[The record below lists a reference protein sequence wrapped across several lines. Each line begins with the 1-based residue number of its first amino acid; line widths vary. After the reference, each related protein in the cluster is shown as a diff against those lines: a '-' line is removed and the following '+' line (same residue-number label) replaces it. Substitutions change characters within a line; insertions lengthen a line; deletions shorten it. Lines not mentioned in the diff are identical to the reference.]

1 MDIKIIDLSQ
11 QNKQPIM
18 LEETRFISIGRQRC
32 KSTGGIFGPV
42 KKWLN
47 KHQHIDKKVTLSVE
61 DLNIDKNLVIKD
73 SKNLFTI
80 FYDTEKK
87 EQREFP
93 LEITMHRLKEPF
105 FLLFNVKEI
114 EDCIKS
120 QNGHE
125 QNFRI
130 DYSLALRDEKGELIE
145 KNNETLLIQFKD
157 ETNVPQIRIFL
168 NNPNIQYQSNVG
180 LQKIGDLKIQL
191 PNSLKYAPSVDL
203 KIDLQVEDSFGNP
216 INDFIIVKKGNEVC
230 KIISETKLRTKT
242 QANGKVTAVIGYELY
257 VDLDKVANPMKD
269 VEIYTIIGNAKYKYS
284 YNDTYL
290 PFRDLNETFEI
301 LKDTQGTEL
310 VVSVYRDN
318 TSLQKQQNSWSI
330 PQIDFTANQLVY
342 PVRFTIDNKA
352 SDTSRPN
359 AGLTIKNLKVHSIL
373 NEGVVLYNNK
383 QEDVAINRIIEIRGH
398 ELDIT
403 THTGIFIANGDT
415 GTSFNVNF
423 SPALIYSIRR
433 EGSKVFNFN
442 VTTKIEF
449 DYIEDRMGDGNAEI
463 QHFAGNLEW
472 TLFKKANPE
481 WLSVDFGSSA
491 IVCYYGKGAQSDLIN
506 LRLARQKVYEAA
518 RKSTENPNGFEPNE
532 VKDMIERD
540 TPFLSSDI
548 LFNDVTNSSST
559 SLCSQISYDDN
570 VKYNTIAVLLSPTE
584 KLSANNFRRQLPC
597 LKVLMGNQ
605 FLPENDHYKAF
616 RYNYID
622 GGNVVSNTAGNL
634 RDQQHSLLNIEN
646 IFKETY
652 YTLFHYFIQDGTIL
666 EQANKVVLTY
676 PNTYTPHNLVTM
688 RNIVKQ
694 TLPSVREVQFVSESD
709 AVATYYMSHWV
720 EYHSPEDDIQKDESI
735 LVYDMGA
742 GTLDVTLL
750 TKHYEQEQ
758 NKFILT
764 INGKIG
770 TGRAG
775 NYLDYVIAQIL
786 YKKLKSSN
794 FKKSWISTDMRA
806 VENEILEARVL
817 LKSIIKT
824 KIKPALSGT
833 EKIKFTI
840 EKKDFTIN
848 PSDILDDELFI
859 DFLDSVSTKIWK
871 NMKKY
876 VGTKEFNV
884 DTIIL
889 SGRSL
894 RLNKLQERISE
905 FARKNKAVCIMLD
918 NIISGPN
925 AGKTSDR
932 SKTAVVEGAKTYV
945 ETYMTA
951 DTPVLIRSRRLQAS
965 YGVAFKRTGGRWDYH
980 EILSRRD
987 IPFNDENRREFSRPN
1002 GPLVIEHTNESDV
1015 IKLIQ
1020 TYLSEEDTKRALNSN
1035 NEEFISIMSEVM
1047 MSDFDNKASLNLD
1060 VMVDRNNN
1068 VSLYADGNETQYKAP
1083 AGVDLADEITLRSLW
1098 PVSIVNE

>member
-1 MDIKIIDLSQ
+1 MDIKIVDLSQ
-11 QNKQPIM
+11 KEKQPIM
-18 LEETRFISIGRQRC
+18 LEETRFINIGRERC
-32 KSTGGIFGPV
+32 KKTSGILGPV
-42 KKWLN
+42 KNWIN
-47 KHQHIDKKVTLSVE
+47 KHQHIEKKVTLSVE
-61 DLNIDKNLVIKD
+61 DLNIDENLVIKD
-73 SKNLFTI
+73 AKNLFTI

-145 KNNETLLIQFKD
+145 KNKETLLIQFKD

-168 NNPNIQYQSNVG
+168 NNSNIQYQSRVG
-180 LQKIGDLKIQL
+180 IQKIGDLKVQL
-191 PNSLKYAPSVDL
+191 PNGLKYAPSVDF

-216 INDFIIVKKGNEVC
+216 INDFLIVKKGNLVC
-230 KIISETKLRTKT
+230 DTISETKQRTKT
-242 QANGKVTAVIGYELY
+242 LGNGRVTAVTGYELY
-257 VDLDKVANPMKD
+257 IDLDKVANPMED
-269 VEIYTIIGNAKYKYS
+269 LATYNILGNAKYKYS
-284 YNDTYL
+284 YNETYL
-290 PFRDLNETFEI
+290 PFNDLNETFEI
-301 LKDTQGTEL
+301 LKDKQGTEL

-330 PQIDFTANQLVY
+330 PQIDFTASDLVY
-342 PVRFTIDNKA
+342 PVKFTIDNKA
-352 SDTSRPN
+352 TDTSRQN
-359 AGLTIKNLKVHSIL
+359 AGLTIKNFKVHSIL
-373 NEGVVLYNNK
+373 DEGVVLYNNK
-383 QEDVAINRIIEIRGH
+383 QEDVAINRILEVRGH

-403 THTGIFIANGDT
+403 THSGFFIANGVP

-433 EGSKVFNFN
+433 EGNKVFNFN

-463 QHFAGNLEW
+463 QHFVGNLEW

-491 IVCYYGKGAQSDLIN
+491 IVCYYGKGAKSDLIN
-506 LRLARQKVYEAA
+506 LRLARQKVYDTAK
-518 RKSTENPNGFEPNE
+518 KSTDNPSGFEANE
-532 VKDMIERD
+532 VKDMIERN

-548 LFNDVTNSSST
+548 LFNDVKNSVST

-570 VKYNTIAVLLSPTE
+570 VKYNTMAVLLSPTE

-622 GGNVVSNTAGNL
+622 GGNVVSDTAGNL
-634 RDQQHSLLNIEN
+634 RDHQHSLLNIEN

-694 TLPSVREVQFVSESD
+694 TLPAVREVQFVSESD
-709 AVATYYMSHWV
+709 AVATYYMSHWS
-720 EYHSPEDDIQKDESI
+720 EYHAPDADIHNDESI

-750 TKHYEQEQ
+750 TKHYEKEQ

-786 YKKLKSSN
+786 YDKLRDKK
-794 FKKSWISTDMRA
+794 FKRSWVSTDMRA

-824 KIKPALSGT
+824 TIKPALSGNK
-833 EKIKFTI
+833 KIELTIGKEKFTI
-840 EKKDFTIN
+840 I
-848 PSDILDDELFI
+848 PSDILNDQLFI
-859 DFLDSVSTKIWK
+859 DFLDSVTTNIWE
-871 NMKKY
+871 NMRRY
-876 VGTKEFNV
+876 VGAIEFNV
-884 DTIIL
+884 NTIIL

-894 RLNKLQERISE
+894 RLNKLQERISD
-905 FARKNKAVCIMLD
+905 FANENQAECIMLD
-918 NIISGPN
+918 NIISGAN

-980 EILSRRD
+980 EILSRKD

-1015 IKLIQ
+1015 IKFIQ

-1047 MSDFDNKASLNLD
+1047 MSDFDNKASLNMD

-1083 AGVDLADEITLRSLW
+1083 AGVDLADEITLHSLW